1 MKIALCL
8 HGLVGSIN
16 TKSYA
21 RDESDLSGKKLCA
34 ELSFK
39 DWKRCILDENDIDV
53 FFHTWD
59 SELEDYL
66 VESYKPKKY
75 QIEEQIIFK
84 VEYKDDNQRNQAQYS
99 RWYGGKKVIEMKS
112 EYEKENKFKY
122 DCVIDARFDLAWN
135 NPIKFT
141 DYDMSYFHIPT
152 VKKNG
157 TWFGWPHTTQPEVM
171 DFLFFSNSENMN
183 NFSPL
188 LYDMLGD
195 YNKTIYQWNGM
206 SAHFLSF
213 AHLLNLK
220 LMPDKCKVEL
230 VIADPSYPGTMQEED
245 HCNLIRRE
253 YFGETIKQGE
263 RKI

>member
-59 SELEDYL
+59 VELEDYL